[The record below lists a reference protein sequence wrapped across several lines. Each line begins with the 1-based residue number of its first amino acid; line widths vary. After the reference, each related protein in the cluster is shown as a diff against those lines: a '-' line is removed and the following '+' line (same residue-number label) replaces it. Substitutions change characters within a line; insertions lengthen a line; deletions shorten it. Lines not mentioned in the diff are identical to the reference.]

1 MKRFL
6 IITLAVVLASS
17 CTIMKNTATYENAKS
32 TFKTTATIADIQV
45 SDTKVVYTY
54 VPSKMVQR
62 GGYENIINTAVREA
76 VKSAG
81 DYDVLVAKETQV
93 RYKSGSRKIKTV
105 IVSGYP
111 GKYTNWRSSD
121 EVVDTTPRSIF
132 RRNKK

>member
-1 MKRFL
+1 
-6 IITLAVVLASS
+6 
-17 CTIMKNTATYENAKS
+17 MKNTATYENAKS

-62 GGYENIINTAVREA
+62 GGYDNVINTAVREA